1 MNTDKIVLAIL
12 AFLIMIVGIAIYLI
26 PALIMD
32 RKKYPRDWLFYII
45 LVVADLIPTADEYQF
60 IGYLSLFVTWAAL
73 MVAAIAYKKETAI
86 VYLAAPYSHPYQSV
100 KNQRFLIINQV
111 AAQLMREG
119 NIVFSPISHAHQIAV
134 DHSLPTDWEYW
145 QRSCEAFV
153 SVSKKVVVIKF
164 TG

>member
-1 MNTDKIVLAIL
+1 
-12 AFLIMIVGIAIYLI
+12 
-26 PALIMD
+26 
-32 RKKYPRDWLFYII
+32 
-45 LVVADLIPTADEYQF
+45 
-60 IGYLSLFVTWAAL
+60 VTWAAL

-119 NIVFSPISHAHQIAV
+119 NIVFSPISHSHQIAV

-153 SVSKKVVVIKF
+153 SVSKKVVVIKLEGWE
-164 TG
+164 TSVGVTAEINLAKELNIPVEYIDEPPYE